1 MTATA
6 APADIPEFARR
17 YPNLADAQLGAHA
30 VEASDEFFGAKAR
43 LLKPEPPVFE
53 AGRYDAHGKW
63 MDGWETRRRREPGH
77 DHCVVRLAARGV
89 LHGVDI
95 DTSHFT
101 GNYPPAASLEACLSD
116 HESAADG
123 AWVQI
128 VPHVALGPSAHHFV
142 AVDHPHPVS
151 HLRLHI
157 WPDGG
162 VARLRAY
169 GSVAFDWS
177 AVDRDELLDL
187 GALLHGGRAV
197 ACNDAHFGVPVNM
210 LKPGR
215 APNMGDGW
223 ETRRRREPGFDWC
236 VLALGHPGEIR
247 RIEIDTNHFKGNF
260 PARCSINAGL
270 LPPGLPDDAAVAQ
283 AMHWPVLLPEQA
295 MAADSNHVF
304 DSAIAA
310 LGSVSHVRLNL
321 HPDGGVSR
329 LRLFGRA
336 AG

>member
-1 MTATA
+1 MTSVPDFVDRHA
-6 APADIPEFARR
+6 
-17 YPNLADAQLGAHA
+17 NLADAQLGAHA
-30 VEASDEFFGAKAR
+30 VFATDEFFGAKAR
-43 LLKPEPPVFE
+43 LLKTEPPVFE
-53 AGRYDAHGKW
+53 VGRFDAHGKW
-63 MDGWETRRRREPGH
+63 MDGWETRRRRAAGY

-116 HESAADG
+116 SESADG
-123 AWVQI
+123 ADWVEI
-128 VPHVALGPSAHHFV
+128 VPRVSLGPNAHHWV
-142 AVDHPHPVS
+142 AIDHPHPVS
-151 HLRLHI
+151 HLRLNI
-157 WPDGG
+157 FPDGG

-169 GSVAFDWS
+169 GSIAFDW
-177 AVDRDELLDL
+177 AALDPDELVDL

-197 ACNDAHFGVPVNM
+197 GCNDAHYGTPANM

-215 APNMGDGW
+215 AANMGDGW

-236 VLALGHPGEIR
+236 VIALGHQGVLR

-260 PARCSINAGL
+260 PARCAIHAGL
-270 LPPGLPDDAAVAQ
+270 APAGLPDEAIVAQ
-283 AMHWPVLLPEQA
+283 AMHWPELLPPQA
-295 MAADSNHVF
+295 MQADTNHVF
-304 DSAIAA
+304 DSGLAE
-310 LGSVSHVRLNL
+310 LGPISHVRLDL

-336 AG
+336 A